1 MLNSTLLYSV
11 SFLLGRLSLK
21 MIENFEKFGKSSV
34 IDMEM
39 VRLIICQQIFCCS
52 KLLKKIENGVY
63 EYALHH
69 AYIMIL
75 YIMLACHVIFPL

>member
-52 KLLKKIENGVY
+52 KLKRLKMVY
-63 EYALHH
+63 MSMH
-69 AYIMIL
+69 
-75 YIMLACHVIFPL
+75 YIMLTS

>member
-1 MLNSTLLYSV
+1 MYSV

-39 VRLIICQQIFCCS
+39 VRLIICCS
-52 KLLKKIENGVY
+52 KLKRLKMVY
-63 EYALHH
+63 MSMH
-69 AYIMIL
+69 
-75 YIMLACHVIFPL
+75 YIMLTS